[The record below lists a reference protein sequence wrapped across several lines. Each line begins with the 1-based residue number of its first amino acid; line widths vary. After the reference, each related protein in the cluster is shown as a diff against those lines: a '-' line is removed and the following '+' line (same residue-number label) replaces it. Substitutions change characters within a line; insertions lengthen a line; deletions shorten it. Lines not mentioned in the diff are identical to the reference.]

1 MEALRRVLYALPP
14 RLLPLARRIDN
25 LNNWIGKLCYF
36 LVLLMIVLG
45 VWNVIGRFLGR
56 AIGMNLTSNIL
67 IEGQWYAFTLIFML
81 GAGYTLL
88 HDGHVR
94 VDVFYTNWS
103 PRKRAMVNLLGT
115 IVFLIPFGVL
125 ASIASWGAIVNSWSV
140 LEMSPDPGGLPRYPL
155 KSMILVSFGLLLLQG
170 ISEIIKNWAILTG
183 DRTVVSEA
191 SSIDT

>member
-1 MEALRRVLYALPP
+1 
-14 RLLPLARRIDN
+14 
-25 LNNWIGKLCYF
+25 
-36 LVLLMIVLG
+36 MIVLG